1 MLRELWGFSV
11 ELIFLRLYSAAS
23 SHVKQVEEYAK
34 QKQYRL
40 KSYTSGAE
48 PVTKPWQERHLG
60 ALIQSLSGRDK
71 QIVIYD
77 VAEQVCDM
85 QQAFSLMQRLHEA
98 KITLHIVKLKLVL
111 LPEHYNQSLI
121 DNIRCIARAI
131 NKKHG
136 KANLVPARRRGRPQ
150 GTSEGLRVLD
160 SHKNDVVHDLQ
171 VMKLSRNEVSGKYGV
186 ARQTLEMWLVRN
198 RIYVRTVRKL
208 DRYRDE
214 IKQYLDE
221 GKTYTE
227 IARILRVNPTTVSRF
242 VAEEGWK

>member
-1 MLRELWGFSV
+1 M
-11 ELIFLRLYSAAS
+11 
-23 SHVKQVEEYAK
+23 
-34 QKQYRL
+34 
-40 KSYTSGAE
+40 
-48 PVTKPWQERHLG
+48 
-60 ALIQSLSGRDK
+60 
-71 QIVIYD
+71 
-77 VAEQVCDM
+77 
-85 QQAFSLMQRLHEA
+85 
-98 KITLHIVKLKLVL
+98 
-111 LPEHYNQSLI
+111 
-121 DNIRCIARAI
+121 
-131 NKKHG
+131 
-136 KANLVPARRRGRPQ
+136 PARRRGRPQ